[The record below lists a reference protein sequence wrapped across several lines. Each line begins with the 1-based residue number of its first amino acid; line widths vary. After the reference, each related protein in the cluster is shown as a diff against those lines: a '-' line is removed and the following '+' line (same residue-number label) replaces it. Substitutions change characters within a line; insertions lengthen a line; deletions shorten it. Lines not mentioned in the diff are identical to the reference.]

1 MGVGGDVPQGGG
13 LVSQWKHIPAG
24 RRESER
30 WERCLT
36 DRDVAE
42 LKLSRDADGGWLV
55 VYMDRV
61 IGGES
66 WPGVEIAQRE
76 ADNCLRRF
84 LTDELAELNGF

>member
-1 MGVGGDVPQGGG
+1 MAWVHVPAKKRQAE
-13 LVSQWKHIPAG
+13 WWEKH
-24 RRESER
+24 
-30 WERCLT
+30 LT

-42 LKLSRDADGGWLV
+42 LKLSRDDDGGWLV

-61 IGGES
+61 IGGEP
-66 WPGVEIAQRE
+66 WPDVVIAQRE